1 MDNGKNDV
9 VDAFFYQSYSFSLF
23 FRIFAASVTYFL
35 INAVMTNRLLTL
47 MAVWL
52 TVTVAALAQ
61 EEPKLTVK
69 PSGRILFDAAYINP
83 QHQEDDLKSGVGIP
97 DMRVG
102 VGFIYGQWKGKID
115 MGYAYGKVNMKDVWL
130 QYDFDKQN
138 FIRGGYFIHQ
148 YGFQSSTS
156 SSFKETME
164 EPQSNAVF
172 NNDRMIGLMYEYSAP
187 KVLATASIVVETDAM
202 KQTTDVTGN
211 EAIGGMTRL
220 LYRPYAERGKMFQV
234 GISGGIEGAR
244 YNSKEELN
252 HKQFTLST
260 RWPTRVAKVNSQQAV
275 VTDAKTMYK
284 FSPEVMYS
292 RGRFAVIG
300 QYFLNSITRD
310 NNQETFTGSG
320 AYVTLRGLLKGRDYA
335 PNMGDGGIATPD
347 PGNMELCLQY
357 NYTAL
362 SDASAGILGG
372 YLNDWAICYNFYPN
386 KYMIWRVRASYTKVT
401 NRSGFAD
408 NEVSILETRL
418 QVKF

>member
-1 MDNGKNDV
+1 MTKTILMMAMG
-9 VDAFFYQSYSFSLF
+9 LMM
-23 FRIFAASVTYFL
+23 AS
-35 INAVMTNRLLTL
+35 AMQ
-47 MAVWL
+47 
-52 TVTVAALAQ
+52 AQ
-61 EEPKLTVK
+61 EEPKLVAK
-69 PSGRILFDAAYINP
+69 PSGRILFDAAYVNP
-83 QHQEDDLKSGVGIP
+83 QHQEDELKSGVGIP
-97 DMRVG
+97 DFRVG
-102 VGFIYGQWKGKID
+102 VGFTYGQWKGKVD

-130 QYDFDKQN
+130 EYDFDKQN

-164 EPQSNAVF
+164 EPQSNACF
-172 NNDRMIGLMYEYSAP
+172 NNDRMIGLMYEHNG
-187 KVLATASIVVETDAM
+187 KKFLGTASVVVETDAM

-211 EAIGGMTRL
+211 EGVGAMTRL

-244 YNSKEELN
+244 YSSKEEMN

-260 RWPTRVAKVNSQQAV
+260 RWPMRVAKVNSQQAV
-275 VTDAKTMYK
+275 VDGAKAMYK

-292 RGRFAVIG
+292 YGRFAVIG
-300 QYFLNSITRD
+300 QYFLNSITRED
-310 NNQETFTGSG
+310 NLKTFTGSG
-320 AYVTLRGLLKGRDYA
+320 AYVTLRGLIKGRNYA

-357 NYTAL
+357 NYTSL
-362 SDASAGILGG
+362 SDASAGVYGG
-372 YLNDWAICYNFYPN
+372 YLNDWALCYNFYPN

-408 NEVSILETRL
+408 NEATILETRL

>member
-1 MDNGKNDV
+1 M
-9 VDAFFYQSYSFSLF
+9 
-23 FRIFAASVTYFL
+23 
-35 INAVMTNRLLTL
+35 RLKLTL
-47 MAVWL
+47 VAWGLAVA
-52 TVTVAALAQ
+52 VCAQ

-69 PSGRILFDAAYINP
+69 PSGRILFDAAYVNP

-97 DMRVG
+97 DFRVG
-102 VGFIYGQWKGKID
+102 VGFSYGQWKGKID

-130 QYDFDKQN
+130 QYDFDKKN

-172 NNDRMIGLMYEYSAP
+172 NNDRMIGIMYEHSAE
-187 KVLATASIVVETDAM
+187 KFLGTASVVVESDAM
-202 KQTTDVTGN
+202 KATTDQTGDQ
-211 EAIGGMTRL
+211 AIGAMTRL
-220 LYRPYAERGKMFQV
+220 LYRPYAQRGKMLQV
-234 GISGGIEGAR
+234 GISGGLEGAR
-244 YNSKEELN
+244 YSSNEAMN
-252 HKQFTLST
+252 HKQFTLTS
-260 RWPTRVAKVNSQQAV
+260 RWPMRVAKVNAQQAV

-292 RGRFAVIG
+292 QGRFAVIG
-300 QYFLNSITRD
+300 QYFWNRITRE
-310 NNQETFTGSG
+310 NNLESFTGSG
-320 AYVTLRGLLKGRDYA
+320 AYVTLRALVKGRNYA

-347 PGNMELCLQY
+347 PGNMEVCLQY
-357 NYTAL
+357 NYTSL
-362 SDASAGILGG
+362 SDASAGVYGG
-372 YLNDWAICYNFYPN
+372 YLNDWALCYNFYPN

-408 NEVSILETRL
+408 NECSILETRL

>member
-1 MDNGKNDV
+1 MKR
-9 VDAFFYQSYSFSLF
+9 SITL
-23 FRIFAASVTYFL
+23 L
-35 INAVMTNRLLTL
+35 AVGLAMV
-47 MAVWL
+47 A
-52 TVTVAALAQ
+52 TVSAQ

-69 PSGRILFDAAYINP
+69 PSGRILFDAAYVNP
-83 QHQEDDLKSGVGIP
+83 QHQEDELKSGVGIP

-102 VGFIYGQWKGKID
+102 VGFTYGQWKGKID

-130 QYDFDKQN
+130 QYDFDKKN

-172 NNDRMIGLMYEYSAP
+172 NNDRMIGLMYEYSGD
-187 KVLATASIVVETDAM
+187 KMLATASVVVETDAM

-211 EAIGGMTRL
+211 EALGAMTRL
-220 LYRPYAERGKMFQV
+220 LYRPFAQRGKMFQV
-234 GISGGIEGAR
+234 GINGGIEGAR
-244 YNSKEELN
+244 YSSKEEQN

-275 VTDAKTMYK
+275 VTDAKAMYK

-292 RGRFAVIG
+292 SGRFAVIG
-300 QYFLNSITRD
+300 QYFWNRITRD
-310 NNQETFTGSG
+310 NNQKDFTGSG
-320 AYVTLRGLLKGRDYA
+320 AYVTLRGLIKGKNYA

-357 NYTAL
+357 NYTSL
-362 SDASAGILGG
+362 SDASAGIYGG
-372 YLNDWAICYNFYPN
+372 YLNDWALCYNYYPN

>member
-1 MDNGKNDV
+1 M
-9 VDAFFYQSYSFSLF
+9 
-23 FRIFAASVTYFL
+23 
-35 INAVMTNRLLTL
+35 RLKLTL
-47 MAVWL
+47 IAWSLAVA
-52 TVTVAALAQ
+52 VCAQ

-69 PSGRILFDAAYINP
+69 PSGRILFDAAYVNP

-97 DMRVG
+97 DFRVG
-102 VGFIYGQWKGKID
+102 VGFSYGQWKGKVD

-130 QYDFDKQN
+130 QYDFDKKN

-172 NNDRMIGLMYEYSAP
+172 NNDRMIGIMYEHSAERF
-187 KVLATASIVVETDAM
+187 LGTASVVVESDAM
-202 KQTTDVTGN
+202 KATTDQTGDQ
-211 EAIGGMTRL
+211 AIGAMTRL
-220 LYRPYAERGKMFQV
+220 LYRPYAQRGKMLQV
-234 GISGGIEGAR
+234 GISGGLEGAR
-244 YNSKEELN
+244 YSSNEAMN
-252 HKQFTLST
+252 HKQFTLTS
-260 RWPTRVAKVNSQQAV
+260 RWPMRVAKVNAQQAV

-292 RGRFAVIG
+292 QGRFAVIG
-300 QYFLNSITRD
+300 QYFWNQITRE
-310 NNQETFTGSG
+310 NNLESFTGSG
-320 AYVTLRGLLKGRDYA
+320 AYVTLRALVKGRNYA

-347 PGNMELCLQY
+347 PGNMEVCLQY
-357 NYTAL
+357 NYTSL
-362 SDASAGILGG
+362 SDASAGIYGG
-372 YLNDWAICYNFYPN
+372 YLNDWALCYNFYPN

-408 NEVSILETRL
+408 NECSILETRL

>member
-1 MDNGKNDV
+1 MTKTFLMMAMG
-9 VDAFFYQSYSFSLF
+9 LMM
-23 FRIFAASVTYFL
+23 AST
-35 INAVMTNRLLTL
+35 MQ
-47 MAVWL
+47 
-52 TVTVAALAQ
+52 AQ
-61 EEPKLTVK
+61 EEPKLVAK
-69 PSGRILFDAAYINP
+69 PSGRILFDAAYVNP
-83 QHQEDDLKSGVGIP
+83 QHQEDELKSGVGIP
-97 DMRVG
+97 DFRVG
-102 VGFIYGQWKGKID
+102 VGFTYGQWKGKVD

-130 QYDFDKQN
+130 EYDFDKQN

-164 EPQSNAVF
+164 EPQSNACF
-172 NNDRMIGLMYEYSAP
+172 NNDRMIGLMYEHNG
-187 KVLATASIVVETDAM
+187 KKFLATASVVVETDAM

-211 EAIGGMTRL
+211 EGVGAMTRL

-244 YNSKEELN
+244 YSSKEEMN

-260 RWPTRVAKVNSQQAV
+260 RWPMRVAKVNSQQAV
-275 VTDAKTMYK
+275 VDGAKAMYK

-292 RGRFAVIG
+292 YGRFAVIG
-300 QYFLNSITRD
+300 QYFLNSITRED
-310 NNQETFTGSG
+310 NLKTFTGSG
-320 AYVTLRGLLKGRDYA
+320 AYVTLRGLIKGRNYA

-357 NYTAL
+357 NYTSL
-362 SDASAGILGG
+362 SDASAGVYGG
-372 YLNDWAICYNFYPN
+372 YLNDWALCYNFYPN

-408 NEVSILETRL
+408 NEATILETRL

>member
-1 MDNGKNDV
+1 MKRSITLLAVGL
-9 VDAFFYQSYSFSLF
+9 AM
-23 FRIFAASVTYFL
+23 AA
-35 INAVMTNRLLTL
+35 
-47 MAVWL
+47 
-52 TVTVAALAQ
+52 TVSAQ
-61 EEPKLTVK
+61 EEPKLTLK
-69 PSGRILFDAAYINP
+69 PSGRILFDAAYVNP
-83 QHQEDDLKSGVGIP
+83 QYQEDELKSGVGIP

-102 VGFIYGQWKGKID
+102 VGFTYGQWKGKID

-130 QYDFDKQN
+130 QYDFDKKN

-172 NNDRMIGLMYEYSAP
+172 NNDRMIGLMYEYSGD
-187 KVLATASIVVETDAM
+187 KMLATASVVVETDAM

-211 EAIGGMTRL
+211 EALGAMTRL
-220 LYRPYAERGKMFQV
+220 LYRPFAQRGKMFQV
-234 GISGGIEGAR
+234 GINGGIEGAR
-244 YNSKEELN
+244 YSSKEEQN

-275 VTDAKTMYK
+275 VTDAKAMYK

-292 RGRFAVIG
+292 SGRFAVIG
-300 QYFLNSITRD
+300 QYFWNRITRD
-310 NNQETFTGSG
+310 NNQKDFTGSG
-320 AYVTLRGLLKGRDYA
+320 AYVTLRGLIKGKNYA

-357 NYTAL
+357 NYTSL
-362 SDASAGILGG
+362 SDASAGIYGG
-372 YLNDWAICYNFYPN
+372 YLNDWALCYNYYPN

>member
-1 MDNGKNDV
+1 
-9 VDAFFYQSYSFSLF
+9 
-23 FRIFAASVTYFL
+23 
-35 INAVMTNRLLTL
+35 

-102 VGFIYGQWKGKID
+102 VGFNYGQWKGKID

-187 KVLATASIVVETDAM
+187 KVLATARIVVETDAM

>member
-1 MDNGKNDV
+1 MTMGL
-9 VDAFFYQSYSFSLF
+9 A
-23 FRIFAASVTYFL
+23 IAA
-35 INAVMTNRLLTL
+35 AH
-47 MAVWL
+47 
-52 TVTVAALAQ
+52 AQ

-83 QHQEDDLKSGVGIP
+83 QHQEDELNSGVGIP

-102 VGFIYGQWKGKID
+102 VGFSYDKWKGKID

-130 QYDFDKQN
+130 EYDFDKQN
-138 FIRGGYFIHQ
+138 FVRGGYFIHQ

-172 NNDRMIGLMYEYSAP
+172 NNDRMIGLMYEHSA
-187 KVLATASIVVETDAM
+187 KKFLATASVVVETDAM
-202 KQTTDVTGN
+202 KQTTDATGH
-211 EAIGGMTRL
+211 EALGAMTRL
-220 LYRPYAERGKMFQV
+220 LYRPFAERGKMLQV

-244 YNSKEELN
+244 YNSNDALN
-252 HKQFTLST
+252 HKQFTLNT
-260 RWPTRVAKVNSQQAV
+260 RWPTRVAKINSQSAV

-284 FSPEVMYS
+284 FSPEAMYS
-292 RGRFAVIG
+292 YGRFAVVG

-310 NNQETFTGSG
+310 NQQETFTGSG
-320 AYVTLRGLLKGRDYA
+320 AYVTLRGLIKGRNYS

-357 NYTAL
+357 NYTSL
-362 SDASAGILGG
+362 SDATAGIYGG
-372 YLNDWAICYNFYPN
+372 YLNDWALCYNFYPN

-401 NRSGFAD
+401 NREGFAN